1 MSVAQVPWAERLS
14 PAHLRRHG
22 LEGAGKILT
31 ASDGS
36 TPSSA
41 RYCLAAF
48 QGIRGERRRSRFVIK
63 KNLSGYFQLKTNIAY
78 IFHAF
83 HFRTGFFSCGQT
95 KSQGSASRYIV
106 CISSYPEQVEFSFVC
121 MCQHFSFLHFLR
133 RRD

>member
-1 MSVAQVPWAERLS
+1 MQLKTPAGGSLGKKINRLVGMGVAQVPWAERLS

-22 LEGAGKILT
+22 LEGAGKIPT

-48 QGIRGERRRSRFVIK
+48 QGIRGERRACPVCNKEKDRE
-63 KNLSGYFQLKTNIAY
+63 GYFQLKTNIAY

-83 HFRTGFFSCGQT
+83 HFRTLAFFLAA
-95 KSQGSASRYIV
+95 KRN
-106 CISSYPEQVEFSFVC
+106 
-121 MCQHFSFLHFLR
+121 LR
-133 RRD
+133 GV